1 MLTVTY
7 SIGEVSIKP
16 EEREAYME
24 KADEITRE
32 VDKNI
37 LNKILK
43 IN

>member
-7 SIGEVSIKP
+7 SIGEISIKQ
-16 EEREAYME
+16 EEIEAYME

-32 VDKNI
+32 VDNNI